1 MYVSSA
7 DLYITWLQRE
17 LSQCYYR
24 NIFVKFRTYFFNLLL
39 ICGKFKLKS
48 ISPNSYLRKK
58 KEKKLMFPKAALSN
72 TGIPRV
78 QVASS
83 ASGDDDQPEVDI
95 SDEEFLQFDT
105 SGVPVVVT
113 LTKVT

>member
-1 MYVSSA
+1 
-7 DLYITWLQRE
+7 
-17 LSQCYYR
+17 
-24 NIFVKFRTYFFNLLL
+24 
-39 ICGKFKLKS
+39 
-48 ISPNSYLRKK
+48 
-58 KEKKLMFPKAALSN
+58 MFPKAALSN